1 MIYIKEKTLAEAWRK
16 SFKELHAK
24 GAESLESEFYRFSY
38 AVIEIVDA
46 SSTADLYDAHFPMS
60 QEDITIINNYLITG
74 EKETEVIHDWT
85 KLYRQRL
92 FSEDYNQVENIIEYL
107 GKKPSGKRA
116 QMSIWNQQ
124 IDLYGKIG
132 PCLQVIW
139 LQIMNGKLEM
149 HVHMR
154 ASDCY
159 GKLLMNMSEFI
170 ALQIYITKRLNIQ
183 CGSYIQFTDSL
194 HFNSSDKAVVD
205 KIVDEI

>member
-24 GAESLESEFYRFSY
+24 GKESQESEFYRFSY
-38 AVIEIVDA
+38 AVIEITDT
-46 SSTADLYDAHFPMS
+46 SSTTDLYDAHFPMS
-60 QEDITIINNYLITG
+60 QENITTINNYLITG
-74 EKETEVIHDWT
+74 EKENEVIHDWT

-92 FSEDYNQVENIIEYL
+92 FSEDYNQVESIIEYL

-124 IDLYGKIG
+124 IDLYGEIG
-132 PCLQVIW
+132 PCLQIIW

-159 GKLLMNMSEFI
+159 GKLLMNMNEFI
-170 ALQIYITKRLNIQ
+170 ALQNYIAKRLNIQ

-194 HFNSSDKAVVD
+194 HFNSTDKAVVD
-205 KIVDEI
+205 KLVNEI

>member
-1 MIYIKEKTLAEAWRK
+1 MLYIKEKTLAEAWRK
-16 SFKELHAK
+16 SFKELYAK
-24 GAESLESEFYRFSY
+24 GEESQASEFYRFAY
-38 AVIEIVDA
+38 AVIEITDV
-46 SSTADLYDAHFPMS
+46 SSATDLYDKHFPMS
-60 QEDITIINNYLITG
+60 QNDITTINNYLLTG
-74 EKETEVIHDWT
+74 EKENEVIHEWT

-92 FSEDYNQVENIIEYL
+92 FNKDYNQVENIIEYFE
-107 GKKPSGKRA
+107 KKPAGKRA

-124 IDLYGKIG
+124 IDLYGNIG

-159 GKLLMNMSEFI
+159 RKLLMNMNEFI
-170 ALQIYITKRLNIQ
+170 ALQNYIAEKLHIQ

-194 HFNSSDKAVVD
+194 HFNSNDTAVVD
-205 KIVDEI
+205 KLINEI

>member
-16 SFKELHAK
+16 SFKELYAK
-24 GAESLESEFYRFSY
+24 GEESQESEFYRFAY
-38 AVIEIVDA
+38 AVIEIIDV
-46 SSTADLYDAHFPMS
+46 SSTTDLYDNHFPMS
-60 QEDITIINNYLITG
+60 QKDITTINNYLITG
-74 EKETEVIHDWT
+74 ENEDEVIHEWT

-92 FSEDYNQVENIIEYL
+92 FAKDYNQVENIIEYFE
-107 GKKPSGKRA
+107 KKPAGKRA
-116 QMSIWNQQ
+116 QMSVWNQQ

-132 PCLQVIW
+132 PCLQIIW

-159 GKLLMNMSEFI
+159 GKLLMNMNEFI
-170 ALQIYITKRLNIQ
+170 ALQNHIAKKLHIQ

-194 HFNSSDKAVVD
+194 HFNSGDKSVVD
-205 KIVDEI
+205 QLINEI

>member
-16 SFKELHAK
+16 SFKELYAK
-24 GAESLESEFYRFSY
+24 GEESQESEFYRFSY
-38 AVIEIVDA
+38 AVIEITDTT
-46 SSTADLYDAHFPMS
+46 STTDLYDAHFPMS
-60 QEDITIINNYLITG
+60 QKDITIINNYLLTG
-74 EKETEVIHDWT
+74 EKEEEVIHEWT

-92 FSEDYNQVENIIEYL
+92 FAEDYNQVENIIEYFE
-107 GKKPSGKRA
+107 KKPAGKRA

-132 PCLQVIW
+132 PCLQIIW

-159 GKLLMNMSEFI
+159 GKLLMNMNEFI
-170 ALQIYITKRLNIQ
+170 ALQNYMAKRLNIR

-194 HFNSSDKAVVD
+194 HFNSNDKEVVD
-205 KIVDEI
+205 KLINEI